1 MKERDLRV
9 ERWKMTKEAMEEEAL
24 LSLTPGTQHD
34 YMARIEKRRE
44 RVAAFDSSETV
55 IFRLTGELAKLSV
68 TLNKQATSLAHFA
81 FGASALQLD
90 KHPSVYKIKVLA
102 KHKHSRECAEIN
114 LQWLSCLGFVGHAR
128 QHDSDRSWRRRI
140 AHQDCGDSR
149 RETR

>member
-1 MKERDLRV
+1 MKERDIRV

-24 LSLTPGTQHD
+24 LSLTPGTQYD

-68 TLNKQATSLAHFA
+68 ILNKQATSLAHFA

-102 KHKHSRECAEIN
+102 KHRHPRACAEIIFN
-114 LQWLSCLGFVGHAR
+114 GFLLGFVGHAG
-128 QHDSDRSWRRRI
+128 QHDSHRSWRRRI